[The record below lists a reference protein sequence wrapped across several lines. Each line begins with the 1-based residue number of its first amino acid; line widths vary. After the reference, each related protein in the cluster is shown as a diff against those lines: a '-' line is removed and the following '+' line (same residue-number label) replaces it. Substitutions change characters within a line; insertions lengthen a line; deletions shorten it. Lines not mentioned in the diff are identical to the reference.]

1 MLFTSICDQVF
12 CFGER
17 SVNFIAIGL
26 NQIRMSKYFDE
37 GLLAKKC
44 EVQTNNL
51 RETKLYK
58 QEVSFNRKTK

>member
-1 MLFTSICDQVF
+1 M
-12 CFGER
+12 
-17 SVNFIAIGL
+17 AIGL

-37 GLLAKKC
+37 GLLAKRC

-58 QEVSFNRKTK
+58 QEVSFNRKTKYILQIITR